1 VGLRLFVAE
10 VCRYELYITEGVLE
24 GFNDSAKVSSWAIT
38 AMEWVVNNGIISGTG
53 DNRLNPQG
61 NALRSECAAILK
73 SFYERYSG

>member
-1 VGLRLFVAE
+1 MEHF
-10 VCRYELYITEGVLE
+10 
-24 GFNDSAKVSSWAIT
+24 KAIT
-38 AMEWVVNNGIISGTG
+38 AMEWAVTNGIISGTG